1 MNVAQIRTN
10 RNLTRSKK
18 RAQKNSRQTT
28 LQTIQLKSQQ
38 PISDMLSA
46 DFKFTKDNIEKV
58 SVEYLFDFLRFHT
71 FKDLSSEQL
80 LPLFIK
86 LTNVPLKKGSVIE
99 EFLDVVD
106 SANINKLEEIANK
119 YQLTNLDEIMKQAG
133 LVLKVK
139 PDYARIFKL
148 YFSISDSSAIHLLRY
163 LIFLKS
169 DTQEDYD
176 KGLDFIESM
185 EPSERSKL
193 VNNHKPA
200 NYLIL

>member
-1 MNVAQIRTN
+1 MNVGQIRMN
-10 RNLTRSKK
+10 RNITRRKK
-18 RAQKNSRQTT
+18 MAQKHSRQRT
-28 LQTIQLKSQQ
+28 LQPIQLKSQQ
-38 PISDMLSA
+38 PLFDMSSQ
-46 DFKFTKDNIEKV
+46 DFKFTKDNIDKI

-86 LTNVPLKKGSVIE
+86 LTYVPLKKESVIE
-99 EFLDVVD
+99 ELIDAVD

-119 YQLTNLDEIMKQAG
+119 YEVTNLDEIMKKAG

-148 YFSISDSSAIHLLRY
+148 YFSVSDSSAIHLLRY
-163 LIFLKS
+163 LIYLES

-193 VNNHKPA
+193 VTNHKPT
-200 NYLIL
+200 NSFIL